1 MVRRLAE
8 NNISDCFEKGLLRR
22 GRVDKERAAGSLNIA
37 EKFLNE
43 AKGNI
48 KMGYCDAA
56 FLLAYNSMFHTARTL
71 IFLDGITERSHF
83 CMINYLLDKFRENVT
98 MHSYLE
104 ILDTY
109 RIVRHKIQYSGEQCG
124 EADAQEIVDDA
135 IGFLKAVRDLF
146 ITLSI
151 G

>member
-1 MVRRLAE
+1 M
-8 NNISDCFEKGLLRR
+8 NGIDNCFEKGLLKKS
-22 GRVDKERAAGSLNIA
+22 RVDKERAVGSIKIA
-37 EKFLNE
+37 EKFLRE

-48 KMGYCDAA
+48 KMEYFDAA

-71 IFLDGITERSHF
+71 IFLEGITERSHF
-83 CMINYLLDKFRENVT
+83 CMITYLLEKFGDNPAVY
-98 MHSYLE
+98 SYLE

-135 IGFLKAVRDLF
+135 DGFLNAVKGAL
-146 ITLSI
+146 
-151 G
+151 

>member
-1 MVRRLAE
+1 MTV
-8 NNISDCFEKGLLRR
+8 NNISDCFEKGLLRKS
-22 GRVDKERAAGSLNIA
+22 RVDKERATGSLKIA

-56 FLLAYNSMFHTARTL
+56 FLLAYNSMFHSARTL

-83 CMINYLLDKFRENVT
+83 CMITYLLEKYRGNAT
-98 MHSYLE
+98 IYSYLE

-109 RIVRHKIQYSGEQCG
+109 RIVRHKIQYSGEPCG

-135 IGFLKAVRDLF
+135 VGFLKAVQDLF
-146 ITLSI
+146 INT
-151 G
+151 

>member
-1 MVRRLAE
+1 MAV

-22 GRVDKERAAGSLNIA
+22 SRVDKERASGSLNIA
-37 EKFLNE
+37 DKFLNE

-71 IFLDGITERSHF
+71 VFLDGITERSHF
-83 CMINYLLDKFRENVT
+83 CMITYLLEKFRANIT
-98 MHSYLE
+98 IHPYLE

-135 IGFLKAVRDLF
+135 IGFLKAVKDLF
-146 ITLSI
+146 
-151 G
+151 GNY